1 VTDLGERLTI
11 ERLQPPVAVAD
22 RQSIFAIEASSFT
35 NPWTVETF
43 DTMVTTPVGQLY
55 VARLDGPVIVGFC
68 ACWLI
73 EDELHVNTI
82 AVDERFRRQG
92 IAKRLLQ
99 GVLQLTGALRATLEV
114 RASNEAA
121 VRLYQGLGFKL
132 TAVRSN
138 YYSNPVEDGLILW
151 LNP

>member
-1 VTDLGERLTI
+1 VTDLAERLTI

-43 DTMVTTPVGQLY
+43 DTMLSTPVSQLY
-55 VARLDGPVIVGFC
+55 VARLDGPAIVGFC

-73 EDELHVNTI
+73 EDELYVNTI
-82 AVDERFRRQG
+82 AVDGRFRRQG
-92 IAKRLLQ
+92 IAKRLLLR
-99 GVLQLTGALRATLEV
+99 VLQLTGALRATLEV

-132 TAVRSN
+132 TAVRPN